1 MRTGGGK
8 FIGWKVL
15 AVRIGR
21 LMGGLFAPWG
31 GSCWGGIHGA
41 VGGVPKGEGHIEGIH
56 NDVSL
61 APFLLLS
68 WSMY

>member
-41 VGGVPKGEGHIEGIH
+41 VGGSQRERVTPKAFIMML
-56 NDVSL
+56 V
-61 APFLLLS
+61 
-68 WSMY
+68 